1 MKEAW
6 TDECAA
12 RFQPLADQYKPIH
25 HQTFEIE
32 KQPDHVLGTKKF
44 LFLKK
49 SLVDVLV
56 YELSLSFR

>member
-1 MKEAW
+1 MNEAW

-12 RFQPLADQYKPIH
+12 GLQPLADEYK
-25 HQTFEIE
+25 
-32 KQPDHVLGTKKF
+32 PDHVLGTKKF